1 MEGFTKNPKIACFK
15 EGGQVGYKSRKTP
28 CDAKDMKEDK
38 AVVKKAVGQH
48 EAAKHKGEGKTEL
61 KLKTGGRCKK
71 EGGNVRKYK
80 TGSAVSNLDLK
91 KVKPAEMPGRMS
103 GEANIPGMGKVK
115 AAEMPGG
122 GSGTAN
128 IPGMGKVKPVEMP
141 TSSKYKTGSK
151 VKKYKTGGEVVGMK
165 KTADD
170 KKDIAGIKKKG
181 SEPKKKAPKTKQAP
195 TKSMGMAKPE
205 IPMEGE
211 LPMFQYGGSTSD
223 IDRKMM
229 ESERQRKMAR
239 TKNAM
244 NAGLTPSQM
253 GQFAGQEMAAEKPG
267 MMGAIKGALNSG
279 VNMGSPMSATD
290 EERALLKG
298 VTAIGRAC
306 GGAI

>member
-1 MEGFTKNPKIACFK
+1 MDGFKQNPKIACFK
-15 EGGQVGYKSRKTP
+15 EGGQVGYKSRKNP
-28 CDAKDMKEDK
+28 SESKDIKKDK
-38 AVVKKAVGQH
+38 AIVKKAVGQH
-48 EAAKHKGEGKTEL
+48 ESAKHKGEGKTEL

-205 IPMEGE
+205 MPMEGE
-211 LPMFQYGGSTSD
+211 LPMFEMGGAVPVGQGAMSEL
-223 IDRKMM
+223 DRKMM

-239 TKNAM
+239 MKSAEQ
-244 NAGLTPSQM
+244 AALTPSQM
-253 GQFAGQEMAAEKPG
+253 AQFAGQEMVG
-267 MMGAIKGALNSG
+267 QGG
-279 VNMGSPMSATD
+279 VSDA
-290 EERALLKG
+290 ERAILKG
-298 VTAIGRAC
+298 VTAIGRAV
-306 GGAI
+306 GGSI

>member
-38 AVVKKAVGQH
+38 AIVKKAVGQH

-80 TGSAVSNLDLK
+80 K
-91 KVKPAEMPGRMS
+91 
-103 GEANIPGMGKVK
+103 
-115 AAEMPGG
+115 
-122 GSGTAN
+122 
-128 IPGMGKVKPVEMP
+128 
-141 TSSKYKTGSK
+141 
-151 VKKYKTGGEVVGMK
+151 GGEVIGMK
-165 KTADD
+165 KTDDD

-195 TKSMGMAKPE
+195 VKSMGMAKPE
-205 IPMEGE
+205 MPMEGE
-211 LPMFQYGGSTSD
+211 LPMFQYGGTVPVGQGAMSEL
-223 IDRKMM
+223 DRKMM

-239 TKNAM
+239 TKNAQG
-244 NAGLTPSQM
+244 AGLTPSQM
-253 GQFAGQEMAAEKPG
+253 GQFAGQEMAG
-267 MMGAIKGALNSG
+267 QGN
-279 VNMGSPMSATD
+279 VTD
-290 EERALLKG
+290 AERALLKG

>member
-1 MEGFTKNPKIACFK
+1 MDGFKKNPKIACFK

-115 AAEMPGG
+115 AAEMPSG
-122 GSGTAN
+122 GSGMAN

-151 VKKYKTGGEVVGMK
+151 VQKYKTGGEVVGMK
-165 KTADD
+165 KTAEDR
-170 KKDIAGIKKKG
+170 KDIANIKKKG
-181 SEPKKKAPKTKQAP
+181 SAPKKAAPKTKQAP

-205 IPMEGE
+205 MPMEGE
-211 LPMFQYGGSTSD
+211 LPMFEMGGAVPVGQGAITD

-239 TKNAM
+239 MKNAEQ
-244 NAGLTPSQM
+244 AALTPSQM
-253 GQFAGQEMAAEKPG
+253 AQFAGQEMAGQGNVSDA
-267 MMGAIKGALNSG
+267 
-279 VNMGSPMSATD
+279 
-290 EERALLKG
+290 ERAILKG
-298 VTAIGRAC
+298 VSAIGRAC
-306 GGAI
+306 GGSI